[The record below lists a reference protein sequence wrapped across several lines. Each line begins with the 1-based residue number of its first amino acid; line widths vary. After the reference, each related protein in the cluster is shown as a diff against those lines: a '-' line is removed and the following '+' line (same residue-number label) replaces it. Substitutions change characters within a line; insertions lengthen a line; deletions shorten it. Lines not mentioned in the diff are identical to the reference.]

1 MGYIDKE
8 LGIKSVSGIKKYLTK
23 YFNDKGYQIEL
34 DCVKVA
40 SSVRCFWAINNKLHQ
55 YDMKGSVIYV
65 IQEEDLNQLIYV
77 IQKSLPPNNNS

>member
-1 MGYIDKE
+1 MGYLDRE

-23 YFNDKGYQIEL
+23 HFKDKGYPLEL

-65 IQEEDLNQLIYV
+65 IKVEDLNELIET
-77 IQKSLPPNNNS
+77 IQKSLPINQ

>member
-55 YDMKGSVIYV
+55 YDMDGHVIYV
-65 IQEEDLNQLIYV
+65 IKEENLNKLIEE
-77 IQKSLPPNNNS
+77 IQKSLISNQL